1 MTPTTIE
8 IRTITPA
15 SANEPT
21 TISPSA
27 SLGRSNFTQVMTSVG
42 FIEGSAVGGRVAL
55 ATAGEGVTSG
65 EGTALLPGAG
75 LGTAGLDAFRG
86 EAATA

>member
-8 IRTITPA
+8 MRTITPA

-27 SLGRSNFTQVMTSVG
+27 SFGRSNFTQVMTSVG
-42 FIEGSAVGGRVAL
+42 FMEGSVVGGRGAGARAGDGV
-55 ATAGEGVTSG
+55 TPGEGP
-65 EGTALLPGAG
+65 ALLAG
-75 LGTAGLDAFRG
+75 TGLDAAGLTDGRG
-86 EAATA
+86 EAATP

>member
-1 MTPTTIE
+1 MTPATIE
-8 IRTITPA
+8 MRTITPA

-27 SLGRSNFTQVMTSVG
+27 SFGRSNFTQVMTSVG
-42 FIEGSAVGGRVAL
+42 FIEGSGVGGRVAL
-55 ATAGEGVTSG
+55 AAAGDGVTPG
-65 EGTALLPGAG
+65 ERTALLAGAG
-75 LGTAGLDAFRG
+75 LGTEGLIAVRG

>member
-8 IRTITPA
+8 TRKITPA
-15 SANEPT
+15 SAREPT

-42 FIEGSAVGGRVAL
+42 FMEGSVVGGRVAW
-55 ATAGEGVTSG
+55 ATAGEGVTPG
-65 EGTALLPGAG
+65 VRAVVLAGAG
-75 LGTAGLDAFRG
+75 LGTEGLAAVRG
-86 EAATA
+86 EAATP

>member
-8 IRTITPA
+8 MRKITPA
-15 SANEPT
+15 SAKEPT

-42 FIEGSAVGGRVAL
+42 FMEGSVVGGRVAR
-55 ATAGEGVTSG
+55 ATAGEG
-65 EGTALLPGAG
+65 GTPGVRAVLLAGAG
-75 LGTAGLDAFRG
+75 LGAAGLNAGRG
-86 EAATA
+86 EPATA